1 MNLIKIGHIIGL
13 LLIIE
18 QTTAQNL
25 VPNGGFEEYIGKG
38 HSRYWTQALNEF
50 NHFYHSDLK
59 SPNGGAA
66 NGSGYHCLCMY
77 GMQEN
82 EFMHV
87 ALGKRLEPNKRYLLT
102 MNVRISNSGDE
113 VHKYDIPKKL
123 KRLDWYFTSIPLN
136 VLNKLFITA
145 EPSASFA
152 FVAPHSTVWVPM
164 SVEYDAMGDEQFL
177 TIGNITRIFEK
188 IKEDEKK
195 DSVEAIFMNLEAREK
210 NEMDSVRNKFIVEL
224 DEYKVSSTEEY
235 SMNPYVE
242 NKRKKRK
249 RERKKYDEQLRKNN
263 EVGQKIKDGQV
274 IVKRKYFAI
283 KQKYEAMVDN
293 EKLNFSINVCFDD
306 ISITE
311 MKGIAVSNTNAISSL
326 KPIEGKTIILKN
338 IRFNTDEFVLLEGS
352 TKQLDEL
359 IQWMKTYPAVQIQ
372 ISGHTDNTGTEKHN
386 LELSGNRAKAVG
398 EYLNKNGIDTNRM
411 KFKGYASHYAL
422 ADNSSEAGRAL
433 NRRVEVTILKIEE

>member
-1 MNLIKIGHIIGL
+1 VNLLKIGHIIGL
-13 LLIIE
+13 LLVIE
-18 QTTAQNL
+18 HVAAQNL

-38 HSRYWTQALNEF
+38 HSRYWTQAQEEF

-66 NGSGYHCLCMY
+66 NGNGYHCLCMY

-102 MNVRISNSGDE
+102 MNVRISNAGDE
-113 VHKYDIPKKL
+113 VHKYDLPKKL

-145 EPSASFA
+145 EPSASFG
-152 FVAPHSTVWVPM
+152 FVAPHATVWTPM
-164 SVEYDAMGDEQFL
+164 SLEYDAVGDEQFL

-195 DSVEAIFMNLEAREK
+195 DSVQAIFTALELREK
-210 NEMDSVRNKFIVEL
+210 HEMDSVRNKFIVEL
-224 DEYKVSSTEEY
+224 DEYKVSSTDEF

-242 NKRKKRK
+242 NKRKKRR
-249 RERKKYDEQLRKNN
+249 REQKKYDEQLRKNN

-274 IVKRKYFAI
+274 AVKRKYHTI
-283 KQKYEAMVDN
+283 IQKYEAMVDN
-293 EKLNFSINVCFDD
+293 DKLNFSINVCFDD

-311 MKGIAVSNTNAISSL
+311 MKGVSVANTNPISTL
-326 KPIEGKTIILKN
+326 KPVEGKTIVLKN
-338 IRFNTDEFVLLEGS
+338 IRFNTDEAVLLEGS
-352 TKQLDEL
+352 TNQLDEL
-359 IQWMKTYPAVQIQ
+359 IQWMKTYPETQIQ

-386 LELSGNRAKAVG
+386 LELSANRAKAVV
-398 EYLNKNGIDTNRM
+398 EYLNKNGIETERM
-411 KFKGYASHYAL
+411 KFKGYAARYAL
-422 ADNSSEAGRAL
+422 ADNSSEAGRSL
-433 NRRVEVTILKIEE
+433 NRRVEVTILKTE